1 MPNKNITGK
10 NLDNAIT
17 SEDVLGKKVIDAAG
31 RFIGVSEK
39 VLIDPNDLTL
49 LGISIDKGAL
59 YKSVVVGKS
68 YVERVTPD
76 AIFLKIPLA
85 FEIKG
90 MTVFDKEGKNIGVV
104 KEIALYEM
112 RNTIKTLYVKTS
124 LFSDLLEIKS
134 EDIDLIGTNVILKVS
149 QKEIIKNKEK

>member
-17 SEDVLGKKVIDAAG
+17 SEDVLGKRVIDAAG

-49 LGISIDKGAL
+49 LGISIDKGVL
-59 YKSVVVGKS
+59 YKSIVIGKG
-68 YVERVTPD
+68 YVERVTQD
-76 AIFLKIPLA
+76 AIFLKVPVA

-90 MTVFDKEGKNIGVV
+90 MTVFDKEGEQMGTV
-104 KEIALYEM
+104 KEITLYEM
-112 RNTIKTLYVKTS
+112 RNDIKEIKVKTS
-124 LFSDLLEIKS
+124 LFSDLLIIPAGA
-134 EDIDLIGTNVILKVS
+134 IDVIGTNVILKINK
-149 QKEIIKNKEK
+149 KELLGNKK